1 MPVFS
6 QIRAVNL
13 REQVAEQI
21 RIAIIEGRLKPN
33 DHIVETA
40 LCEQLGVSRTPV
52 REALII
58 LERESLVVSIPNRGS
73 FVRAFTPEDVSVLF
87 SMRTTLEN
95 FAAELIID
103 KLTEKDYQALRTLVK
118 RQRFQ
123 IEQGD
128 FKLVRST
135 DMAFHQYLIDASSHP
150 HLIRNW
156 QEIVAQIAAVLYL
169 RAEAQP
175 DYDEYLAIQDH
186 ESIIAAYEAHDLELV
201 KAENR
206 RINRRVETECIRSI
220 DQLGETKAREPDSVR
235 AADQPRL
242 RRSNG
247 TIDPKH

>member
-1 MPVFS
+1 MTVFS
-6 QIRAVNL
+6 HVRAVSL

-33 DHIVETA
+33 DHIVEAA
-40 LCEQLGVSRTPV
+40 LTEQLGVSRTPV

-58 LERESLVVSIPNRGS
+58 LERESLVISIPNRGS
-73 FVRAFTPEDVSVLF
+73 FVRAFTPEDISALF

-103 KLTEKDYQALRTLVK
+103 KLTTSDYQALSALVE
-118 RQRFQ
+118 RQKFQ

-128 FKLVRST
+128 FKVVRST
-135 DMAFHQYLIDASSHP
+135 DMAFHQILIDASHHP

-175 DYDEYLAIQDH
+175 GYDEYLAINDH
-186 ESIIAAYEAHDLELV
+186 YSIIDAYMDHDLERV
-201 KAENR
+201 KSENR
-206 RINRRVETECIRSI
+206 RINKRVESECIAAVE
-220 DQLGETKAREPDSVR
+220 QLGDMKAK
-235 AADQPRL
+235 
-242 RRSNG
+242 
-247 TIDPKH
+247 I

>member
-6 QIRAVNL
+6 HIRALNL

-103 KLTEKDYQALRTLVK
+103 KLTADDYQALQALVK

-135 DMAFHQYLIDASSHP
+135 DMAFHQYLIDATHHP

-186 ESIIAAYEAHDLELV
+186 ESIIAAYESRDLELV

-206 RINRRVETECIRSI
+206 RINRRVEMECIRAI
-220 DQLGETKAREPDSVR
+220 EHLNALRAREPDSIRSEGKV
-235 AADQPRL
+235 RL

-247 TIDPKH
+247 TIEKKR